1 MTNKCHTMPSGTLVI
16 VTEGVKEKL
25 WATTFGDAASADLL
39 VIAVAGALERSFGVG
54 AVMRTRVKLQT
65 LINLWKKIQ

>member
-1 MTNKCHTMPSGTLVI
+1 MTSKRHTMPSGTSVI
-16 VTEGVKEKL
+16 VEHWGGSNRR
-25 WATTFGDAASADLL
+25 ATTFSDAAPADLL

-65 LINLWKKIQ
+65 LINLWKNKK